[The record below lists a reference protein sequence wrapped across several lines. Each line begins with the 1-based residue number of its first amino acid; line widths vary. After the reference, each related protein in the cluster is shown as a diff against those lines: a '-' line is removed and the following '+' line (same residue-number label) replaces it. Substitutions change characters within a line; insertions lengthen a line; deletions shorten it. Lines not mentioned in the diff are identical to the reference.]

1 MVTAVLSVNFNPPDF
16 RLMCSYRRNGGNSS
30 SLGEFS
36 LERGDAEMGSLTGG
50 NVVVVVGGVKV
61 VKKKVK
67 KSP

>member
-1 MVTAVLSVNFNPPDF
+1 MVTAVLSVTFNPPDF
-16 RLMCSYRRNGGNSS
+16 RLMCSYRRNGGNS

-50 NVVVVVGGVKV
+50 NVVVVGGVKV